1 MVYPSLA
8 SLVITLDGLAL
19 TARAGDRDHYLHMLS
34 EARRHGASDEQ
45 ILDAY
50 RWGRRGLGAA
60 PFDHEGKTPAD
71 RARTTEDT

>member
-1 MVYPSLA
+1 MAYPSLA

-19 TARAGDRDHYLHMLS
+19 TARAGDHDHYLHMLS

-71 RARTTEDT
+71 RARTTEAT